1 MSSLL
6 PLSPS
11 PSGVAPSV
19 AVVSSRPRSAQ
30 YRTNGGRAT
39 GVRTTR
45 QRTTLQWEARRQS
58 ELQSDR
64 SRMARVYRRR
74 RAVVGVI
81 SGLIVIGGVLLSTA
95 IAGPGGVPASAFG
108 AGEVLE
114 PMTIVVRSGDTLWSI
129 AHEYRGEIPHARYLD
144 YIIRLNGGP
153 SLVVGQQLRL
163 P

>member
-1 MSSLL
+1 MSS
-6 PLSPS
+6 PFPPS
-11 PSGVAPSV
+11 PSLCAVTPSL
-19 AVVSSRPRSAQ
+19 AVVSSRPRLMQ
-30 YRTNGGRAT
+30 NRAPQ
-39 GVRTTR
+39 VRV
-45 QRTTLQWEARRQS
+45 ARRQS

-74 RAVVGVI
+74 RAVVGLI